1 METPT
6 QDLEA
11 KLLEILN
18 QPDKSDSL
26 AEAIEMVA
34 DKEEG
39 KLTEEQRATLTTL
52 LNAGLPSPDEI
63 ARDAKIAEHNA
74 RIEQARKNDL
84 ARRTERRSKNKRR
97 RKS

>member
-1 METPT
+1 MSNTT

-39 KLTEEQRATLTTL
+39 KLNDEQRATLASL
-52 LNAGLPSPDEI
+52 LEAGLPSPTEI
-63 ARDAKIAEHNA
+63 VRDAKAAEHNA
-74 RIEQARKNDL
+74 KVEQARKLDL
-84 ARRTERRSKNKRR
+84 ARRLERRAKNPKHR
-97 RKS
+97 RK

>member
-1 METPT
+1 MSTTT

-26 AEAIEMVA
+26 AEAIELVA

-39 KLTEEQRATLTTL
+39 KLTDEQRATLASL
-52 LNAGLPSPDEI
+52 LEAGLPSPDQI
-63 ARDAKIAEHNA
+63 VRDAKCAEHNA
-74 RIEQARKNDL
+74 KIEQARKLDL
-84 ARRTERRSKNKRR
+84 ARRMERRAKNPKRR
-97 RKS
+97 RK

>member
-1 METPT
+1 MANPT

-26 AEAIEMVA
+26 AEAIQMVA

-39 KLTEEQRATLTTL
+39 KLTDEQRATLASL
-52 LNAGLPSPDEI
+52 LEAGLPTPTEI
-63 ARDAKIAEHNA
+63 VRDAKIAERNA
-74 RIEQARKNDL
+74 EIEKARQADL
-84 ARRTERRSKNKRR
+84 ARRMERRSKNKRR
-97 RKS
+97 RK

>member
-1 METPT
+1 MSNTT

-39 KLTEEQRATLTTL
+39 KLTDEQRATLAAL
-52 LNAGLPSPDEI
+52 LEAGLPSPDTI
-63 ARDAKIAEHNA
+63 VRDAKCAEHNA
-74 RIEQARKNDL
+74 KIEQARKLDL
-84 ARRTERRSKNKRR
+84 ERRMERRAKNPKHR
-97 RKS
+97 RK